1 MPTTVETLRAVL
13 ASAGMQTAAEMQEW
27 TPTTHEFL
35 QKFIKKNSSNTDT
48 KRSKKHSFV
57 VSYFSV
63 SSTAIGLWYS

>member
-13 ASAGMQTAAEMQEW
+13 ASAGMQTATEMQEW

-35 QKFIKKNSSNTDT
+35 QKFVIKNSNTDT
-48 KRSKKHSFV
+48 KRSKKHSFK
-57 VSYFSV
+57 VSYISV